1 MRGCRRAKKYPQN
14 HYGCGQAQSCQKAG
28 WPASLRR
35 YYPRQVQNRV
45 FLCDSRGQGAI
56 TLSQPCMAPPAGLR
70 TVGLDP
76 KECKQNRAGFCV
88 RVAGQWAGAEAINK
102 ELARTHEKSENFH
115 IAAGMGACRPGIF
128 GNQAKYCTKALYQIS
143 DQQKYAEFLQIAVVH
158 NAAQCFFG
166 DNLYGHGCLMGVGRK
181 QETIQLAMLTSE

>member
-1 MRGCRRAKKYPQN
+1 MVNSQFEVVMVSGLPMGKKIPAKPLRLRA
-14 HYGCGQAQSCQKAG
+14 STILQKAG

-76 KECKQNRAGFCV
+76 KECKQNWQPCQRGLGRA
-88 RVAGQWAGAEAINK
+88 Q
-102 ELARTHEKSENFH
+102 
-115 IAAGMGACRPGIF
+115 
-128 GNQAKYCTKALYQIS
+128 
-143 DQQKYAEFLQIAVVH
+143 
-158 NAAQCFFG
+158 
-166 DNLYGHGCLMGVGRK
+166 
-181 QETIQLAMLTSE
+181 

>member
-14 HYGCGQAQSCQKAG
+14 HYGCGQAQSCKKAG

-35 YYPRQVQNRV
+35 HYPRQVQNRV

-76 KECKQNRAGFCV
+76 KECKQNRAGFYV
-88 RVAGQWAGAEAINK
+88 RVAGQGACVKGLNK
-102 ELARTHEKSENFH
+102 VLARIHEKSENFH
-115 IAAGMGACRPGIF
+115 ITVGMSAWRSGVF
-128 GNQAKYCTKALYQIS
+128 GNQAKYCTNVLCRICGY
-143 DQQKYAEFLQIAVVH
+143 
-158 NAAQCFFG
+158 
-166 DNLYGHGCLMGVGRK
+166 RK
-181 QETIQLAMLTSE
+181 DTKF